1 MNEPANP
8 LTTAVESAPAFEIS
22 VDMAKRAIWFL
33 PLAFAVGGAWGINGV
48 FSAAYAAVLIV
59 INFLLAAYMLSA
71 AGKISFAL
79 MAGAALGGYLLRLGL
94 IAGAVLLVRNQSWV
108 EFVPL
113 GIMLIIT
120 HLGLLLW
127 ELRFVSGSMAFPGL
141 KPKPIENQPVDPH
154 VAEAA

>member
-1 MNEPANP
+1 MTEPVNP

-22 VDMAKRAIWFL
+22 LDMAKRSVWLL
-33 PLAFAVGGAWGINGV
+33 PLTFAVGGYWGIDGV
-48 FSAAYAAVLIV
+48 LSAGYGALLIV
-59 INFLLAAYMLSA
+59 LNFLLAAYMLSA
-71 AGKISFAL
+71 AGRISFAL

-94 IAGAVLLVRNQSWV
+94 IFAAVMVVRNMSWV

-127 ELRFVSGSMAFPGL
+127 ELRYVSGSMAYPGL
-141 KPKPIENQPVDPH
+141 KPKPVQRPTDAH

>member
-1 MNEPANP
+1 MNAPANP
-8 LTTAVESAPAFEIS
+8 LTTAVESAPAWEIS
-22 VDMAKRAIWFL
+22 LDMAKRSWILL
-33 PLAFAVGGAWGINGV
+33 PVAFFVGGFWGVNGV
-48 FSAAYAAVLIV
+48 LSAGYALVLIV

-94 IAGAVLLVRNQSWV
+94 IFGAVMLVRNMSWV

-141 KPKPIENQPVDPH
+141 KPKPERRPADSH